1 MVTSPDAVILAIKTI
16 IFFASIAGNLL
27 VGYVVFR
34 NREMRTPFNFLLVN
48 LAAADIF
55 QPCFLLLQFIV
66 ILRIRSAGEMPGNAI
81 CAFLNKTAWT
91 GAFAGVFTMVIIARE
106 RYYTVVHPHG
116 QKGKITARTL
126 RVIIPCTWILAA
138 VLCMRGLVLQAIGK
152 ELAVRSCDHFWTNET
167 LHLIND
173 VIWAT
178 FLCLS
183 FILMVGFYSIV
194 VYTLWFK
201 LNRDKQLTHQQGV
214 LKVRKRVTLMVLI
227 ISFMFEISWITDVA
241 LHIIVK
247 DLKSPEISI
256 AHVFIMFNSA
266 VNPFVYALLSQRFRE
281 KMKGMIFCRS
291 HPPNESISPTVSHS
305 SRVFQQLALSYQHK
319 SPSECGDEVYDKK

>member
-1 MVTSPDAVILAIKTI
+1 MVTSLDTAILAIKTVI
-16 IFFASIAGNLL
+16 CFASITGNVL
-27 VGYVVFR
+27 VGFVVFR

-55 QPCFLLLQFIV
+55 YPCFLLLQFIV
-66 ILRIRSAGEMPGNAI
+66 MIRIRSADEMPGNAI
-81 CAFLNKTAWT
+81 CVFLSKTAWT
-91 GAFAGVFTMVIIARE
+91 GAFAGVFTMIIIARE

-116 QKGKITARTL
+116 DKGKITARTL
-126 RVIIPCTWILAA
+126 KVLIPCTWIFAA
-138 VLCMRGLVLQAIGK
+138 VLCMRGLVLQAIGN

-167 LHLIND
+167 LHLVYD

-178 FLCLS
+178 FLGIS

-201 LNRDKQLTHQQGV
+201 LNRDNELTQQGV

-227 ISFMFEISWITDVA
+227 VSFMFEITWITDTA
-241 LHIIVK
+241 LHIIVI
-247 DLKSPEISI
+247 DLNSPEISI
-256 AHVFIMFNSA
+256 AHALIMFNSA
-266 VNPFVYALLSQRFRE
+266 VNPFVYALLSQRFRQ

-291 HPPNESISPTVSHS
+291 HSSNGSISPTKSHS
-305 SRVFQQLALSYQHK
+305 TRIVQQLALSYQHK
-319 SPSECGDEVYDKK
+319 SPSESGDEVYNKT